1 MPAAANSRFLSYY
14 SLREPGGKTEETSGF
29 QVILGTKVLAPG
41 SPNRTEELG
50 RGRALCTTPGPGR
63 TSWKRIPTAHPLSPA
78 PAPRPLSPEELT
90 PLAAAGPWLSGG
102 FLLPAYPSRF
112 LPSSQAAEQ
121 ETWWGVG
128 YLQRAPGPED
138 AGGCWAARG
147 RSRPALLRAR
157 LTELLAPED
166 RAAGSRAAHPRARAP
181 RPWARPSG
189 PRPAHPCFADLC
201 CRGPSGPSQ
210 GALWAFRCL
219 VEVLDSAC
227 FLFLLP

>member
-1 MPAAANSRFLSYY
+1 MDRQTRGKDSRNKWLPGDTGHQSP
-14 SLREPGGKTEETSGF
+14 SPRLPEPDGRVGSRQGALHHPRSRTHKLEADSHRASSF
-29 QVILGTKVLAPG
+29 SCPG
-41 SPNRTEELG
+41 S
-50 RGRALCTTPGPGR
+50 A
-63 TSWKRIPTAHPLSPA
+63 SSF
-78 PAPRPLSPEELT
+78 PEELN

-102 FLLPAYPSRF
+102 FLFPAYPSHF
-112 LPSSQAAEQ
+112 LPSSQAAKP

-166 RAAGSRAAHPRARAP
+166 RAAGPRAAHPRARAP
-181 RPWARPSG
+181 RPWARPAR

-210 GALWAFRCL
+210 RALWAFRCL